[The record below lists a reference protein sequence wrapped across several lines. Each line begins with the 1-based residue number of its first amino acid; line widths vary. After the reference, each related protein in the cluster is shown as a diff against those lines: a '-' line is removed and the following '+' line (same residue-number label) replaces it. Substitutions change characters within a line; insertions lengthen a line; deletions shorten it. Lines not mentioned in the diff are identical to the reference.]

1 MFPGFVNTYRDKEN
15 HVHLYFFPGID
26 EHGNNIYNN
35 IDFLNTHINS
45 LYKELYGMAS
55 NQGQISINGVITK
68 IPEGISKN
76 VPVTGTI
83 PQWSEN
89 MNAYLRSAMSYANI
103 KDIKD
108 FNPENVT
115 LNIISNETQR
125 ILLK

>member
-1 MFPGFVNTYRDKEN
+1 
-15 HVHLYFFPGID
+15 
-26 EHGNNIYNN
+26 
-35 IDFLNTHINS
+35 
-45 LYKELYGMAS
+45 MAS

-115 LNIISNETQR
+115 VNIISSETKNS
-125 ILLK
+125 INK